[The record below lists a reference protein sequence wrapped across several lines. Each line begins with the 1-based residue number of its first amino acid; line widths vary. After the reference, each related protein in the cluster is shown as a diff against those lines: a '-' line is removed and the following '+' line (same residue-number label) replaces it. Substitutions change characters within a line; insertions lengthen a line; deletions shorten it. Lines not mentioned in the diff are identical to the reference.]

1 MVVGIDVLRYLDV
14 VVGFSVVMLL
24 ATSLAAQLA
33 AVPAP
38 AANPN
43 TPESEMGDVKAHDA
57 KG

>member
-1 MVVGIDVLRYLDV
+1 MGIDVLRYLDV